1 MGLSRILKKVNK
13 AKQAISSLKGIA
25 SKLQNMGYN
34 SVINSDELKSQAE
47 EATKKL
53 DKRRKSLQ
61 KNLDAKQTA
70 KNAAK
75 DIPVGEVK
83 ELMYPIGD
91 PLENYILFTTRP
103 RRARA
108 KTRAGVNVNL
118 SPLPGTTTL
127 FKKDDANR
135 QNLLSKESV
144 EIALYV
150 PDELTSTADVKYKTG
165 EVGSFMRGMQ
175 SGEGVGGFVEG
186 LISGVT
192 QGVQKFM
199 NSMSG
204 DAMFFMQGKA
214 VNPQQEQ
221 MLEGVDFRSFTFNY
235 TFWPKSEKE
244 AQMVNQIIYWFRTA
258 MLPDTY
264 PPIGGGGQSAGE
276 AAGGGEAFFNYPNIF
291 DVEYFGPIK
300 DKVDGFLPMVCT
312 SVSVN
317 HTNGKK
323 FATYKDGQPISS
335 SMSLSF
341 LEIKILT
348 QESYQEITASSS
360 GAKSGLRSAD
370 SILDKNTK
378 DAAAAAEAANMGS
391 QAESAAAAAL
401 NKKAQPPG

>member
-25 SKLQNMGYN
+25 SKLQNLNYN

-61 KNLDAKQTA
+61 KNLDAKMAA

-75 DIPVGEVK
+75 DIPIGETK

-91 PLENYILFTTRP
+91 PLENYVVFRTRP
-103 RRARA
+103 RKVRA
-108 KTRAGVNVNL
+108 KTREGIDVNL
-118 SPLPGTTTL
+118 SPKPGTTKL

-150 PDELTSTADVKYKTG
+150 PDALSSTADVKYKTG
-165 EVGSFMRGMQ
+165 EVGQVVRGMS
-175 SGEGVGGFVEG
+175 SGEGIGGFVEG
-186 LISGVT
+186 LIGGVT

-204 DAMFFMQGKA
+204 DAMFFLQGKA

-235 TFWPKSEKE
+235 TFWPKSESE
-244 AQMVNQIIYWFRTA
+244 AAIVNQIIYSFRTA

-264 PPIGGGGQSAGE
+264 PPIGAGGQSEGE

-300 DKVDGFLPMVCT
+300 EKVDGFLPMVCT
-312 SVSVN
+312 SVAVD

-323 FATYKDGQPISS
+323 FATFKDGQPVSS
-335 SMSLSF
+335 SMTLNF

-348 QESYQEITASSS
+348 QESYQEISPLGDPSM
-360 GAKSGLRSAD
+360 KSAQSL
-370 SILDKNTK
+370 LDVRTK
-378 DAAAAAEAANMGS
+378 DGAAAAEQEKMGS
-391 QAESAAAAAL
+391 TGEAEVNKQM
-401 NKKAQPPG
+401 NKKPPPKG